1 MFFKFKQRFM
11 LMRIGR
17 EQRSRKPASKSISL
31 SASKFIGLIFV
42 LDDEEKYRS
51 VLRLKKQ
58 LEAEDKRVKVIA
70 YVPSHD
76 VPEYYMAQLQM
87 DIFSKKGVN
96 FLGIPTNE
104 FARDFVKQ
112 QFDLLIDL
120 SLTEHLPLYYVA
132 GFGNATLRAG
142 KYRPQLLSVYDFMI
156 KANDQMSFDDFISA
170 MMEYLALLNTTKS

>member
-1 MFFKFKQRFM
+1 MFFKLKQQFM

-17 EQRSRKPASKSISL
+17 EQRNRKPTPKNTSL

-42 LDDEEKYRS
+42 LDDEEKYSS

-58 LEAEDKRVKVIA
+58 LEAEGKRVKVIA
-70 YVPSHD
+70 YVPTRE
-76 VPEYYMAQLQM
+76 VPDYYMVQLQM
-87 DIFSKKGVN
+87 DIFSKKAVNLLGV
-96 FLGIPTNE
+96 PTNE

-142 KYRPQLLSVYDFMI
+142 KYRPHLLSIYDFMI
-156 KANDQMSFDDFISA
+156 KAHDQMSFDDFISA
-170 MMEYLALLNTTKS
+170 MMKYLALLNTPKS

>member
-1 MFFKFKQRFM
+1 M

-17 EQRSRKPASKSISL
+17 EQRSRKPTPKNISL

-58 LEAEDKRVKVIA
+58 LESQGKRVKVIA
-70 YVPSHD
+70 YVPTRE
-76 VPEYYMAQLQM
+76 VPDYYMAQLQM
-87 DIFSKKGVN
+87 DIFSKKAVN

-120 SLTEHLPLYYVA
+120 SLSEHLPLYYVA
-132 GFGNATLRAG
+132 GFGNAILRAG
-142 KYRPQLLSVYDFMI
+142 KYRPHMLSVYDFMI
-156 KANDQMSFDDFISA
+156 KASDQMSFDDFIAA
-170 MMEYLALLNTTKS
+170 MMEYLALLNTSKT